1 MPLPAAKSEPH
12 PPDTNGGGIGRLH
25 VASGSRLSQERMEKL
40 GATDEKGRATM
51 RRGVAKQRPSWGVV
65 VNVAIAVGLSAAL
78 VIGNGF
84 PPALG
89 AAGTVRIGAIANLTG
104 PDPNMGEDMAHAVAV
119 GLDEINGSG
128 GINGQKLEVIM
139 EDGEYRPEA
148 GVAAAHKL
156 IDVNNVPLLLEEGG
170 SGVLLPIAQYAKT
183 KNTIVINVGASSPLI
198 RQLKGT
204 VYSVLGLDDV
214 QGKYL
219 AQWMYA
225 KGFRKMATVDPN
237 NPFGVELGKALA
249 REFEK
254 MGGKA
259 VLDINYEL
267 NQADYRPDLQRV
279 ADTHPDVVASG
290 MYGDDSKL
298 LFKQALQIGLT
309 VPWYCAYVTTVKI
322 DDPSQA
328 VGRLY
333 GMELGFNLP
342 SASKLRDALI
352 KRYGHPPTTP
362 YGIYA
367 YDGLWLAA
375 LAMRKVGTDPNKL
388 RTALIQVAPTYTGAT
403 GKIILDADGQR
414 ENAPLEKLTMD
425 KDGKFV
431 PTN

>member
-1 MPLPAAKSEPH
+1 MRIWLTRGPM
-12 PPDTNGGGIGRLH
+12 
-25 VASGSRLSQERMEKL
+25 LSTAL
-40 GATDEKGRATM
+40 NFL
-51 RRGVAKQRPSWGVV
+51 V
-65 VNVAIAVGLSAAL
+65 AVGLGTIL
-78 VIGNGF
+78 VAGNI
-84 PPALG
+84 ASQASG

-104 PDPNMGEDMAHAVAV
+104 PDPNMGEDMAHSVAQ
-119 GLDEINGSG
+119 GLDEINASG

-156 IDVNNVPLLLEEGG
+156 IDVNKVTLIIEEGG
-170 SGVLLPIAQYAKT
+170 SGVLLPIAEYAKT
-183 KNTIVINVGASSPLI
+183 KNVIVINVGASSPLI
-198 RQLKGT
+198 RRLKGT
-204 VYSVLGLDDV
+204 IFSVLGLDDV

-219 AQWMYA
+219 AQWIYQ
-225 KGFRKMATVDPN
+225 KGFRKLATIDPN

-249 REFEK
+249 REFDK
-254 MGGKA
+254 LGGKT
-259 VLDINYEL
+259 VTDVNYEL

-279 ADTHPDVVASG
+279 SDLHPDVIASG

-298 LFKQALQIGLT
+298 LFKQAQQIGLT

-328 VGRLY
+328 VGRLF

-342 SASKLRDALI
+342 SAQKLRNQLI
-352 KRYGHPPTTP
+352 KRYGHAPTTP
-362 YGIYA
+362 YGVYS
-367 YDGLWLAA
+367 YDGLWLSAIA
-375 LAMRKVGTDPNKL
+375 IRKVGTDPQKL
-388 RTALIQVAPTYTGAT
+388 RDTLIQVAPTYSGAT

-425 KDGKFV
+425 KDGKFI

>member
-1 MPLPAAKSEPH
+1 MRTWSTRRPVLAAAV
-12 PPDTNGGGIGRLH
+12 NLLVAIG
-25 VASGSRLSQERMEKL
+25 LSTTL
-40 GATDEKGRATM
+40 
-51 RRGVAKQRPSWGVV
+51 VV
-65 VNVAIAVGLSAAL
+65 GNVA
-78 VIGNGF
+78 
-84 PPALG
+84 PQALG

-104 PDPNMGEDMAHAVAV
+104 PDPNMGEDMAHSVAQ
-119 GLDEINGSG
+119 GLDEINASG

-156 IDVNNVPLLLEEGG
+156 IDVNKVTLIIEEGG
-170 SGVLLPIAQYAKT
+170 SGVLLPIAEYAKT
-183 KNTIVINVGASSPLI
+183 KNVIVINVGASSPLI
-198 RQLKGT
+198 RRLKGT
-204 VYSVLGLDDV
+204 IFSVLGLDDV

-219 AQWMYA
+219 AQWIYQ
-225 KGFRKMATVDPN
+225 KGFRKLATIDPN

-249 REFEK
+249 REFDK
-254 MGGKA
+254 LGGKT
-259 VLDINYEL
+259 VTDVNYEP

-279 ADTHPDVVASG
+279 SDLHPDVIASG

-298 LFKQALQIGLT
+298 LFKQAQQIGLA

-328 VGRLY
+328 VGRLF

-342 SASKLRDALI
+342 SAQKLRDKLI
-352 KRYGHPPTTP
+352 QRYGHAPTTP
-362 YGIYA
+362 YGVYS

-375 LAMRKVGTDPNKL
+375 IAMRKAGTDPNKL
-388 RTALIQVAPTYTGAT
+388 RNTLIQVAPTYSGAT

-425 KDGKFV
+425 KNGKFV

>member
-1 MPLPAAKSEPH
+1 
-12 PPDTNGGGIGRLH
+12 
-25 VASGSRLSQERMEKL
+25 
-40 GATDEKGRATM
+40 M
-51 RRGVAKQRPSWGVV
+51 RTGLARRRSF
-65 VNVAIAVGLSAAL
+65 VAIVALLAAVGMSTLL
-78 VIGNGF
+78 VGSSVAPQAF
-84 PPALG
+84 G

-104 PDPNMGEDMAHAVAV
+104 PDPNMGQDMAHAVQV
-119 GLDEINGSG
+119 GVEEINASG

-156 IDVNNVPLLLEEGG
+156 IDVNKVRLLIEEGG
-170 SGVLLPIAQYAKT
+170 SGVLLPIAEYAKT
-183 KNTIVINVGASSPLI
+183 KNVIVVNVGASSPLI
-198 RQLKGT
+198 RRLKGT

-219 AQWMYA
+219 AQWIYQ
-225 KGFRKMATVDPN
+225 KGFRKLVNMNPN
-237 NPFGVELGKALA
+237 NPFGVELGKAVSK
-249 REFEK
+249 EFERL
-254 MGGKA
+254 GGKT
-259 VLDINYEL
+259 LTSINYEL
-267 NQADYRPDLQRV
+267 NQADYRPDLQRIS
-279 ADTHPDVVASG
+279 DLHPDVIASG

-298 LFKQALQIGLT
+298 LFKQSQQIGLT

-322 DDPSQA
+322 DDPAQA
-328 VGRLY
+328 LGRLY

-342 SASKLRDALI
+342 SAQKLRDTLV
-352 KRYGHPPTTP
+352 KRFGQPPTTP

-367 YDGLWLAA
+367 YDGLWLSA
-375 LAMRKVGTDPNKL
+375 LAIRQAGTDPNKL
-388 RTALIQVAPTYTGAT
+388 RTVLPKVAPTYVGAT